1 MRPTG
6 GPASAGPSLFR
17 VAPGTFAS
25 HPGEARRPLR
35 GLCWGLLRARLGL
48 RLVVLTC
55 VMGAVLAAMGVTAQQ
70 TSLSD
75 SRSRHIPVPL
85 TPITARTTL
94 GALVVPILRRSDRS
108 PLRQQSH
115 CRSGFSRDRGILVIR
130 SFLPWRRHHSA
141 LTGRHEGARSR
152 LKPLPQ
158 CNYQRSREFSDG
170 SGGGECMLL
179 LFSSPCPGAPKR
191 KPAQP
196 TANAR
201 APSTNP
207 NTAAQRAPRFTQEPH
222 QPDKRQHPEGQL
234 TATPDPPPRSS
245 PAWRTGSPTGCR
257 PAAATAP
264 PIAPPPAAG
273 RGFRPRPRPGR
284 GSAGCP
290 GPSPAA

>member
-1 MRPTG
+1 M
-6 GPASAGPSLFR
+6 ASLPSGKAARWAAFSFGLFCVPGWR
-17 VAPGTFAS
+17 VAWFCSCAGSGAS
-25 HPGEARRPLR
+25 RWRRWASPAL
-35 GLCWGLLRARLGL
+35 WERLQP
-48 RLVVLTC
+48 R
-55 VMGAVLAAMGVTAQQ
+55 
-70 TSLSD
+70 
-75 SRSRHIPVPL
+75 
-85 TPITARTTL
+85 
-94 GALVVPILRRSDRS
+94 
-108 PLRQQSH
+108 
-115 CRSGFSRDRGILVIR
+115 RGILVIR

-179 LFSSPCPGAPKR
+179 LVSSPCPGAPKR

-222 QPDKRQHPEGQL
+222 QPDKRRHPEGQL
-234 TATPDPPPRSS
+234 TATPDPRPRSS